1 MKTRGLFSK
10 NGPRKGI
17 LLSQPLDSDWA
28 AEIRWEEEEKRGVT
42 TGVGGGDGGAA
53 IAAVESSPALPKK
66 ALRCMVH

>member
-28 AEIRWEEEEKRGVT
+28 AEIRWEEEKRGVT